1 MLHLPVLHQI
11 RSVAQKVEYLPSVP
25 EAMGSI
31 LNTTKNKKRLYMVLR
46 ASLTQNTCSINV
58 RFYHYIRVIKL
69 CAKGVHKI

>member
-11 RSVAQKVEYLPSVP
+11 KSVAQKVEYLPSVP

-31 LNTTKNKKRLYMVLR
+31 LSNYKEQKRLYMVLR
-46 ASLTQNTCSINV
+46 ASLTQNAYSINV

-69 CAKGVHKI
+69 CAKGVDKI